1 MPNGYNGKILRVDQR
16 RPQKQSFPRMNEKI
30 IIKAAPFGMDLGFN
44 IYYLAAPLLLIQLKA
59 TPVELGLVGTI
70 TSSVHMAMSHFMGHL
85 SDRLGRRRLII
96 AGPVIFAASCLVVT
110 LVGRIGVILAL
121 SALNG
126 LAISMYWPSLE
137 AWVAD
142 RQTGSELA
150 SNIGSFN
157 LSWTAATL
165 IGPVLSGFI
174 YNLYPR
180 LTFLFAAAVA
190 LTLFVLIYTSLQ
202 ETGSHSVESVEI
214 ADGEASTPRKDLLYA
229 VWVANFASWF
239 LIGNARYQFP
249 KLARELDLPPYVI
262 GLLLG
267 CLGLSLFSGFFVL
280 RGTHLWHFK
289 KRYLFGAQILAAL
302 GLVFLSL
309 FSEPVLF
316 ALAFLMI
323 GLSCSVTYYSS
334 LYYTVH
340 LLEKKGKGTGLHES
354 ILGIG
359 AVLGPILGGIAAQY
373 NGLRAPYL
381 LCFAVLFAAVVAE
394 LTLIKKKSI

>member
-1 MPNGYNGKILRVDQR
+1 
-16 RPQKQSFPRMNEKI
+16 MNEKVI
-30 IIKAAPFGMDLGFN
+30 MKAAPFGMDLAFN

-59 TPVELGLVGTI
+59 NPVELGLVGTI

-96 AGPVIFAASCLVVT
+96 AAPLIFATSCLFVT
-110 LVGRIGVILAL
+110 LAGRVGVILAL

-126 LAISMYWPSLE
+126 FAMSIYWPSLE

-150 SNIGSFN
+150 RNIGSFN

-165 IGPVLSGFI
+165 TGPVLSGFL

-180 LTFLFAAAVA
+180 LTFLLAAAVA
-190 LTLFVLIYTSLQ
+190 LMLFILIYTSLQ
-202 ETGSHSVESVEI
+202 DTEPHSIESVEPTG
-214 ADGEASTPRKDLLYA
+214 GEASTPRKDLLYA

-249 KLARELDLPPYVI
+249 KLARELGLPPYVI

-267 CLGLSLFSGFFVL
+267 CVGFSLFSGFFIL

-289 KRYLFGAQILAAL
+289 KRYLFGAQLLAAL
-302 GLVFLSL
+302 GLVFLFLS
-309 FSEPVLF
+309 SEPVLL

-373 NGLRAPYL
+373 TGLRAPYL

-394 LTLIKKKSI
+394 LTLTIKRNDKGQYS

>member
-1 MPNGYNGKILRVDQR
+1 
-16 RPQKQSFPRMNEKI
+16 MNEKV
-30 IIKAAPFGMDLGFN
+30 IIKAAPFGMDLAFN

-59 TPVELGLVGTI
+59 NPVELGLVGTI

-96 AGPVIFAASCLVVT
+96 AAPVIFATSCLFVT
-110 LVGRIGVILAL
+110 LAGRVGVILAL

-126 LAISMYWPSLE
+126 FAMSIYWPSLE

-150 SNIGSFN
+150 RNIGSFN
-157 LSWTAATL
+157 LSWTAATFT
-165 IGPVLSGFI
+165 GPVLSGFL

-190 LTLFVLIYTSLQ
+190 LMLFILIYTSLQ
-202 ETGSHSVESVEI
+202 DTEPSSIESVEPTS
-214 ADGEASTPRKDLLYA
+214 GEVSTPRKDLLYA

-249 KLARELDLPPYVI
+249 KLARELGLPPYMI

-267 CLGLSLFSGFFVL
+267 CVGFSLFSGFFIL
-280 RGTHLWHFK
+280 RGTRLWHFK
-289 KRYLFGAQILAAL
+289 KRYLFGAQLLAAL
-302 GLVFLSL
+302 GLVFLFLS
-309 FSEPVLF
+309 SEPVLL

-373 NGLRAPYL
+373 TGLRAPYL

-394 LTLIKKKSI
+394 FTLTIKRNDKGQYS

>member
-1 MPNGYNGKILRVDQR
+1 
-16 RPQKQSFPRMNEKI
+16 MNEKV
-30 IIKAAPFGMDLGFN
+30 IIKAAPFGMDLAFN

-59 TPVELGLVGTI
+59 NPVELGLVGTI

-96 AGPVIFAASCLVVT
+96 AAPVIFATSCLFVT
-110 LVGRIGVILAL
+110 LAGRVGVILAL

-126 LAISMYWPSLE
+126 FAMSIYWPSLE

-150 SNIGSFN
+150 RNIGSFN

-165 IGPVLSGFI
+165 TGPVLSGFL
-174 YNLYPR
+174 YTLYPR

-190 LTLFVLIYTSLQ
+190 LMLFVLIYTSLQ
-202 ETGSHSVESVEI
+202 DTEPHSVESVEP

-229 VWVANFASWF
+229 VWVANFVSWF

-249 KLARELDLPPYVI
+249 KLARELGLPPYVI

-280 RGTHLWHFK
+280 RATHLWHFK
-289 KRYLFGAQILAAL
+289 KRYLFGAQVLAAL
-302 GLVFLSL
+302 GLVFLVLS
-309 FSEPVLF
+309 SEAVLF

-373 NGLRAPYL
+373 TGLRAPYL
-381 LCFAVLFAAVVAE
+381 LCFAVLFTGVVAE
-394 LTLIKKKSI
+394 LTLIKKKNF